1 VNRRWILIAWP
12 LATLLVFTITFRRA
26 PADRESSAAS
36 GGSCTTTQG
45 DARSRTIAELESCL
59 ALDTGDVEAMLSL
72 ASAYEAARRGDD
84 AEAMYRRA
92 LTIEPHDAR
101 AHVALGR
108 LLLARGKTDDARRE
122 GETALRWHVGS
133 AAAERLVAEARGR

>member
-1 VNRRWILIAWP
+1 MNRRWIRIAWP
-12 LATLLVFTITFRRA
+12 LALLLVFAGTFRRA
-26 PADRESSAAS
+26 PGGRGSS
-36 GGSCTTTQG
+36 GGSGVSCAPGRQG
-45 DARSRTIAELESCL
+45 TATIADLESCV
-59 ALDTGDVEAMLSL
+59 ALDPIDVEAMLSL
-72 ASAYEAARRGDD
+72 ASTYEAAHRGGD

-108 LLLARGKTDDARRE
+108 LLLARGDTDEARKE

-133 AAAERLVAEARGR
+133 AAAARLVAEARAR